1 MFRFIHT
8 SDWHLGRQLYGK
20 SLLEDQAWILE
31 RLTEL
36 IDAVRPHAFLIAGDV
51 FDRPLPP
58 EAAITLF
65 DRFLT
70 EVTGKRNIPVFLIP
84 GNHDSCERLG
94 FASELLRDRGVTIFS
109 KVEDALAPVSVK
121 GDDGVEAL
129 IYGIPF
135 VEPFEIERAL
145 GRDDLE
151 TPEAALEALC
161 TEILKQKSQSFPS
174 VLLCHALVVGGET
187 SESERDIFIGGSAS
201 VHPRIFSGFTYTA
214 LGHLHKP
221 QRAGSDTIRYSGS
234 LLPYSKS
241 EASHEKSVNEVRLHN
256 SGEVEVITHRLNP
269 LRRLRYIEGELI
281 TLLKE
286 AENDSARD
294 DYIIAGLTDKDAVL
308 DAFAKLN
315 HFYPRLLHISRVV
328 KADSPELNFAQE
340 RVREMEAMND
350 LELFADFFQSITGTP
365 MDENERQIIT
375 EVLADLEREE
385 RAV

>member
-36 IDAVRPHAFLIAGDV
+36 IDATKPHAFLIAGDV

-58 EAAITLF
+58 EAAIALF

-70 EVTGKRNIPVFLIP
+70 EVAGKRNIPVFLIP

-109 KVEDALAPVSVK
+109 KVEDAFSPVSVK

-129 IYGIPF
+129 VYGIPF
-135 VEPFEIERAL
+135 VEPFEIEKAL
-145 GRDDLE
+145 GRGDLD

-161 TEILKQKSQSFPS
+161 GEILKQKPETHPT
-174 VLLCHALVVGGET
+174 VLLCHALVAGGET
-187 SESERDIFIGGSAS
+187 TESERDIFIGGSAS
-201 VHPRIFSGFTYTA
+201 VHPRVFSGFTYTA

-221 QRAGSDTIRYSGS
+221 QRAGSETIRYSGS

-241 EASHEKSVNEVRLHN
+241 EVAHEKSVNEVRLRKT
-256 SGEVEVITHRLNP
+256 GEVEVIAHHLAP
-269 LRRLRYIEGELI
+269 LRRLRYIEGELAS
-281 TLLKE
+281 LLKE
-286 AENDSARD
+286 AENDSSRD
-294 DYIIAGLTDKDAVL
+294 DYIIAGLADKDAVL

-328 KADSPELNFAQE
+328 NATSLDLNFAQE
-340 RVREMEAMND
+340 CVREMETMSD
-350 LELFADFFQSITGTP
+350 LELFADFFHSITGAP
-365 MDENERQIIT
+365 LEDNERQIIS